1 MFMQSSQ
8 IKISAV
14 IITLNEE
21 NNIKRCIKSLQNVAD
36 EIIVWDSNSTDRTK
50 EICEQLGA
58 IVYQAEWEGYSI
70 AKNKAN
76 ELATGDYILSID
88 ADEELSPELR
98 SNLIKIKPSI
108 KEDAYIFTRINNYC
122 GTWIKHSGWYPE
134 YKIRLFKKGDASW
147 VGEIHEQLEFKTK
160 PNQLIVRGDLLHY
173 SILSLE
179 HHIQKIFLYSKL
191 TAQKDFQNGVKPSI
205 LFHGIAKPSFH
216 FFKNFILQ
224 RGFLD
229 GYKGF
234 VIARMASF
242 ERFLRYVKLKELY
255 KNTEAKKPIKVIQ
268 LSSEAT
274 WRGGEQQIAYLI
286 NELKKQN
293 IESIAFVKRG
303 SSFEEHCKKN
313 DIRYY
318 KSLFQNSVD
327 IITVFKL
334 CWIVRKEKASII
346 HIHSSKSHSLAVLA
360 TLFGLRKPLILSR
373 RVDFELS
380 NSLFS
385 DWKYNHPQI
394 KKILCVSDAIANIV
408 RPHLRNPEKCITVH
422 SGIDISRFKK
432 RNAVNLLREEFKIEQ
447 GKILIGNTSALA
459 GHKDYFT
466 FIDTIEILVNKSLPI
481 VAFIIGKGPLEK
493 ELKNYVSQKNLLK
506 HIIFTGFRDNIP
518 EILPCL
524 DIFLITSTEEGLG
537 TSVLDAF
544 ASRVPVVATY
554 AGGIPE
560 MVQHE
565 KTGLIMKPKDAAG
578 LAASIEH
585 LIQSPELR
593 NSVIDNAYAT
603 VLTFSKE
610 TTAAKTRLVY
620 KDAIQYSID

>member
-1 MFMQSSQ
+1 MPSTQV
-8 IKISAV
+8 KISAV

-21 NNIKRCIKSLQNVAD
+21 KNIERCINSLQGIVD
-36 EIIVWDSNSTDRTK
+36 EIVVWDSNSTDRTK
-50 EICEQLGA
+50 EICEHLGA
-58 IVYQAEWEGYSI
+58 IVYQADWEGYSI

-76 ELATGDYILSID
+76 ELTTGDYILSID

-98 SNLIKIKPSI
+98 SNLLKIKPSI
-108 KEDAYIFTRINNYC
+108 REDAYIFTRINNYC
-122 GTWIKHSGWYPE
+122 GTWIKYSGWYPE
-134 YKIRLFKKGDASW
+134 YKIRLFKKGNAIW
-147 VGEIHEQLEFKTK
+147 VGEIHEQLEFTIK
-160 PNQLIVRGDLLHY
+160 PNQLVVTGNLLHY

-179 HHIQKIFLYSKL
+179 HHVQKIFLYSKL
-191 TAQKDFQNGVKPSI
+191 TALKDFQNGVKPSI

-255 KNTEAKKPIKVIQ
+255 KNVEAEKPIKVIQ

-286 NELKKQN
+286 GELKRHN
-293 IESIAFVKRG
+293 IESIAFVKKG
-303 SSFEEHCKKN
+303 SSFEEYCKKN
-313 DIRYY
+313 GIRYY
-318 KSLFQNSVD
+318 KSLFQNSID
-327 IITVFKL
+327 LLTVLKL
-334 CWIVRKEKASII
+334 CWIARKEKASII
-346 HIHSSKSHSLAVLA
+346 HIHSSKSHSLAVLG
-360 TLFGLRKPLILSR
+360 TLFGLRTPLILSR

-380 NSLFS
+380 SSLFS

-394 KKILCVSDAIANIV
+394 KKILCVSDAITNIV
-408 RPHLRNPEKCITVH
+408 KPHLRDPDKCLTVH
-422 SGIDISRFKK
+422 SGVDISKFKVK
-432 RNAVNLLREEFKIEQ
+432 STANLLREEFKI
-447 GKILIGNTSALA
+447 GNDKILIGNTSALA

-466 FIDTIEILVNKSLPI
+466 FIDTIELLVKKSLPV

-493 ELKNYVSQKNLLK
+493 ELKNYATQKGLK
-506 HIIFTGFRDNIP
+506 EQIIFTGFRNNIS

-544 ASRVPVVATY
+544 ASKVPVVATY

-560 MVQHE
+560 MVKHE
-565 KTGLIMKPKDAAG
+565 QTGLIVKPKNSLG
-578 LAASIEH
+578 LAACVEQ
-585 LIQSPELR
+585 LINSPELR
-593 NSVIDNAYAT
+593 STIIDNAYTT

-610 TTAAKTRLVY
+610 TTATKTRLVY
-620 KDAIQYSID
+620 KEVIQYSLD

>member
-1 MFMQSSQ
+1 MSSTQ
-8 IKISAV
+8 VKISAV

-21 NNIKRCIKSLQNVAD
+21 KNIERCIKSLQGVVD
-36 EIIVWDSNSTDRTK
+36 EIVVWDSNSTDRTK
-50 EICEQLGA
+50 EISEKLGA
-58 IVYQAEWEGYSI
+58 VVYQAEWEGYSV

-76 ELATGDYILSID
+76 ELIKGDYILSID
-88 ADEELSPELR
+88 ADEELSLELR
-98 SNLIKIKPSI
+98 SNLLKIKPSI
-108 KEDAYIFTRINNYC
+108 KDDAYIFTRINNYC

-134 YKIRLFKKGDASW
+134 YKIRLFKKGDAVW
-147 VGEIHEQLEFKTK
+147 VGEIHEQLEFTTK
-160 PNQLIVRGDLLHY
+160 PNQLIVTGDLLHY

-179 HHIQKIFLYSKL
+179 HHVQKIFLYSKL

-216 FFKNFILQ
+216 FFKNFVLQ

-242 ERFLRYVKLKELY
+242 ERFLRYVKLRELY
-255 KNTEAKKPIKVIQ
+255 KNVEEEKPIKVIQ

-286 NELKKQN
+286 GELKRHN
-293 IESIAFVKRG
+293 IESIAFVKNG
-303 SSFEEHCKKN
+303 SSFEEYCKKN
-313 DIRYY
+313 EIRYY
-318 KSLFQNSVD
+318 RSLFQNSID
-327 IITVFKL
+327 LITVFKL
-334 CWIVRKEKASII
+334 CWIARKEKVSIV

-360 TLFGLRKPLILSR
+360 TLFGLRTPLILSR

-394 KKILCVSDAIANIV
+394 KKILCVSDAITNIV
-408 RPHLRNPEKCITVH
+408 KSHLRNPEKCITVH
-422 SGIDISRFKK
+422 SGVDINKFKVK
-432 RNAVNLLREEFKIEQ
+432 SVANLLREEFKIEK

-466 FIDTIEILVNKSLPI
+466 FIDTIEILVKKSLPV
-481 VAFIIGKGPLEK
+481 VAFIIGKGPLER
-493 ELKNYVSQKNLLK
+493 ELKNYVAQKGLK
-506 HIIFTGFRDNIP
+506 ENIIFTGFRNNIT

-560 MVQHE
+560 MVKHGQ
-565 KTGLIMKPKDAAG
+565 TGLIVKPKDAAG
-578 LAASIEH
+578 LASCIEQ
-585 LIQSPELR
+585 LMNSPELR
-593 NSVIDNAYAT
+593 NTVIENAYAT

-610 TTAAKTRLVY
+610 TTATKTRLVY
-620 KDAIQYSID
+620 REVIQYSID

>member
-1 MFMQSSQ
+1 MSPTQV
-8 IKISAV
+8 KISAV

-21 NNIKRCIKSLQNVAD
+21 KNIVRCIKSLQGVAD
-36 EIIVWDSNSTDRTK
+36 EIVVWDSYSTDRTK

-58 IVYQAEWEGYSI
+58 VVYQSAWEGYSI

-76 ELATGDYILSID
+76 QLTTGDYILSID

-98 SNLIKIKPSI
+98 SNLLKIKPSI

-122 GTWIKHSGWYPE
+122 GTWIKYSGWYPE
-134 YKIRLFKKGDASW
+134 YKIRLFKKGDAVW
-147 VGEIHEQLEFKTK
+147 VGEIHERLEFSTK
-160 PNQLIVRGDLLHY
+160 PNQLIVTGDLLHY

-179 HHIQKIFLYSKL
+179 HHVQKIFLYSKL
-191 TAQKDFQNGVKPSI
+191 TAQKDFQNGIKPSI
-205 LFHGIAKPSFH
+205 FFHGIAKPSFH

-255 KNTEAKKPIKVIQ
+255 KNIEAEKPVKVIQ

-286 NELKKQN
+286 GELKNHN
-293 IESIAFVKRG
+293 IESIAFVKSG

-313 DIRYY
+313 GIRYY
-318 KSLFQNSVD
+318 KSPFQNSID
-327 IITVFKL
+327 LITVLKL
-334 CWIVRKEKASII
+334 CWIARKEKASIV

-360 TLFGLRKPLILSR
+360 TLFGLRTPLILSR

-380 NSLFS
+380 SSLFS

-408 RPHLRNPEKCITVH
+408 KPHLRDPDKCITVH
-422 SGIDISRFKK
+422 SGVDISKFKRK
-432 RNAVNLLREEFKIEQ
+432 STTNLLREEFKIEKD
-447 GKILIGNTSALA
+447 KILIGNTSALA

-466 FIDTIEILVNKSLPI
+466 FIDTIEVLVKKSLPV

-493 ELKNYVSQKNLLK
+493 ELKSYAAQKGLQDK
-506 HIIFTGFRDNIP
+506 IIFTGFRNNIAD
-518 EILPCL
+518 ILPCL

-544 ASRVPVVATY
+544 ASKVPVVATY

-560 MVQHE
+560 MVKHE
-565 KTGLIMKPKDAAG
+565 ETGLIVKPKDSTA
-578 LAASIEH
+578 LASCVERFIN
-585 LIQSPELR
+585 SPALR
-593 NSVIDNAYAT
+593 DTVIDNAYAA

-610 TTAAKTRLVY
+610 TTAAKTRLIY
-620 KDAIQYSID
+620 KETIQYTLN